1 MLVEGGVYENELVCE
16 LGVVRESDFKNIG
29 EELLEVG
36 MVKNILQ
43 RYVKI
48 QEEFVKLVVGKRQ
61 VFLFKGIGFLEYV
74 SEFRI
79 VIEKFEQKIEGGI
92 FEN

>member
-1 MLVEGGVYENELVCE
+1 MLVEGGVYENELVRE

-48 QEEFVKLVVGKRQ
+48 
-61 VFLFKGIGFLEYV
+61 
-74 SEFRI
+74 
-79 VIEKFEQKIEGGI
+79 
-92 FEN
+92 